1 MFARVLTKDAKA
13 VELEVQA
20 AYQEIFPNGDGTFV
34 PEAFARAMDC
44 FGGRF
49 QDYQAI
55 DASYHDLEHTM
66 QGTLCMVRLLV
77 GRHRVGDEP
86 RLTEHLFRLGILAI
100 LYHDSGYL
108 KRGDDAEGTGAKYT
122 LTHVNRS
129 AEFSAE
135 ILRQDGFS
143 PEDIRAVKHMIHCT
157 GVSSSPAGIPF
168 QNELEKIV
176 GFALGT
182 GDLLGQMAAEDY
194 VDKLPALY
202 KEFSEAVQHSSET
215 NQASINFGSAAELMA
230 KTPLFWEGFV
240 KPRLEKEFQQLY
252 RYLSHPY
259 PSGTNEY
266 ISAVEANINRLQ
278 RAMVEVSA

>member
-20 AYQEIFPNGDGTFV
+20 AYQEMFPNGDATFV
-34 PEAFARAMDC
+34 SVAFARALDC
-44 FGGRF
+44 FGGRY

-55 DASYHDLEHTM
+55 DASYHDVEHTM
-66 QGTLCMVRLLV
+66 QGTLCMVRLLL

-86 RLTEHLFRLGILAI
+86 KLTEHLFRLGILAI

-108 KRGDDAEGTGAKYT
+108 KRIGDAEGTGAKYT
-122 LTHVNRS
+122 LTHVDRS
-129 AEFSAE
+129 ADFSAE
-135 ILRQDGFS
+135 ILREDGYS

-157 GVSSSPAGIPF
+157 GVISGSTWIPF
-168 QNELEKIV
+168 QSELERIV

-182 GDLLGQMAAEDY
+182 GDLLGQMAADDY
-194 VDKLPALY
+194 VDKLPVLY
-202 KEFSEAVQHSSET
+202 KEFSEALHYSSEAR
-215 NQASINFGSAAELMA
+215 QSSINFGSAAELMA
-230 KTPLFWEGFV
+230 KTPLFWDGIV
-240 KPRLEKEFQQLY
+240 KPKLEGEFQQLY

-266 ISAVEANINRLQ
+266 ISAVEANINRL
-278 RAMVEVSA
+278 RGALVEIPA